1 MMKKLIKPIYIAIFL
16 WGLILNSISWFYPD
30 YTRYYLIL
38 SIIVITPLAIIEM
51 IKMKKED
58 KLNETTLFKE
68 AIYRMLIMSVVLGV
82 IFVITKQNHI

>member
-1 MMKKLIKPIYIAIFL
+1 MMKKLIKPIYIVIFL

-68 AIYRMLIMSVVLGV
+68 AIYRMLIMSVVLGI